1 MTRKANIAI
10 DGPAGAG
17 KSTVAR
23 LVAGR
28 LGLQYIDTG
37 AMYRAVTVQALREG
51 IDLNDVPA
59 LTELARRAS
68 ITLNGSGEI
77 FLNGENVSAEIRL
90 PEVSRSVSYVA
101 KVPGVRK
108 RLVDMQREMAEKGP
122 GVVMEGR
129 DIGTVVL
136 PDAMIKVFLIATPTE
151 RARRRRDELAQKG
164 IFIEKDRMEKEIAER
179 DRIDSSRA
187 ADPLRPATDAIIVD
201 SSDLTPEQVVQF
213 ITDKVR
219 LKISEDAS

>member
-1 MTRKANIAI
+1 MVKKTNIAI

-23 LVAGR
+23 LTAGR

-37 AMYRAVTVQALREG
+37 AMYRAVTVQALRDG
-51 IDLNDVPA
+51 LDLNDGPA
-59 LTELARRAS
+59 LTELAHRCS
-68 ITLNGSGEI
+68 ITLNGDGSI
-77 FLNGENVSAEIRL
+77 YLNGEDVSGEIRL
-90 PEVSRSVSYVA
+90 PEVSRSVSLVA
-101 KVPGVRK
+101 KVPGVRR
-108 RLVDMQREMAEKGP
+108 RLVEMQREMAEKGS

-136 PDAMIKVFLIATPTE
+136 PDAVLKIFLIASPTE
-151 RARRRRDELAQKG
+151 RARRRQEELAQKG

-179 DRIDSSRA
+179 DHIDSSRA
-187 ADPLRPATDAIIVD
+187 ADPLKPASDAIIID
-201 SSDLTPEQVVQF
+201 SSELTPEQVVQF

-219 LKISEDAS
+219 F